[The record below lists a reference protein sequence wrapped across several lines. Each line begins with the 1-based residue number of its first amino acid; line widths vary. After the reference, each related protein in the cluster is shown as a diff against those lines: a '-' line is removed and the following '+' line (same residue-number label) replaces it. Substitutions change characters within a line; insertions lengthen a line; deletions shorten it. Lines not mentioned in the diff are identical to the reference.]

1 MGASPAQRAQQA
13 AKGAVEQAL
22 ASQVELTN
30 KLENRASEY
39 EAKAKQT
46 QQEIDALFGLT
57 GKEFVAS
64 ATPRFY
70 QTIGNITGEYRPK
83 LENFEPGIIKS
94 PSYSALT
101 GALKESGQEF
111 GKAVKGVSEE
121 GAARLYQTL
130 AAPIAGFRNIERD
143 PAFNLQYDPRSM
155 ALATRP
161 PTIRSDAEEIL
172 KGFTNYNV

>member
-1 MGASPAQRAQQA
+1 MGQSPGQRAQQA

-22 ASQVELTN
+22 ASQVELTS

-39 EAKAKQT
+39 ESKAKQT
-46 QQEIDALFGLT
+46 QREIDALFGLT

-70 QTIGNITGEYRPK
+70 QTIGDITREYRPK
-83 LENFEPGIIKS
+83 LENFEPNIINS

-121 GAARLYQTL
+121 GAARLYKTL
-130 AAPIAGFRNIERD
+130 TAPIAGFRNIEQD

-155 ALATRP
+155 GLATRP
-161 PTIRSDAEEIL
+161 PTIRSDVDSFKNL
-172 KGFTNYNV
+172 YTYNV